1 MQHRERTLLSW
12 QEILMYSV
20 VPKSKLIV
28 IKGKMHLSESPLQP
42 CPISQMDPL
51 HLSNVLL
58 FEENSEAEVEKMSV
72 EECLLQCHLLY

>member
-12 QEILMYSV
+12 QKILMYSV

-58 FEENSEAEVEKMSV
+58 FEENSAKMDVSHNNV
-72 EECLLQCHLLY
+72 YIFVLI